1 MPINIVKCKRNIDHF
16 ERQKMN
22 EHMNGIEKLI
32 WIEKRFGITK
42 TVGENLAND
51 KIEQTENELMGI
63 LSKYRDQLN
72 ISSPL
77 PRVRM
82 WLTNKK
88 LNFLFFDRKTGK
100 RVLLGD
106 WLANKEIPYE

>member
-1 MPINIVKCKRNIDHF
+1 
-16 ERQKMN
+16 MN
-22 EHMNGIEKLI
+22 EDMNDIEKLL

-42 TVGENLAND
+42 TVGENPPND
-51 KIEQTENELMGI
+51 KIEATENELLGI
-63 LSKYRDQLN
+63 LSKYREQLKLN
-72 ISSPL
+72 SPV

-82 WLTNKK
+82 WLTNDK

-106 WLANKEIPYE
+106 WLANKETQYER